1 MRPRRRSLLPLA
13 LALLASTS
21 LVGSQ
26 VSAAPDLIVSKGFRK
41 AMTLA
46 GVREHQAAF
55 QAIADANGGN
65 RVGGSVAYDK
75 SVEYVIDRMEAAGY
89 DVSTHAFQF
98 LFNADATPPTLRQE
112 SPTPTTYIDGTDFS
126 SMTGSGSI
134 ASTTASV
141 WAIDLVLP
149 AAPAAGAT
157 TSGCEAADFTSMP
170 AGSIAL
176 MQRGTCPFG
185 LKADNARAAGA
196 IASVIFNDGGGGT
209 PDRTGNINGTLGAGA
224 HGPAVGTT
232 LALGQDLANGIS
244 SGSTGSVV
252 TIRIDRVEE
261 VRTTHNVIAE
271 TPGGDPN
278 RVVVVGAHLDSVPRG
293 PGINDNGSGSATI
306 LEIAEVFA
314 AQERDPRN
322 KLRFMWYGAEEFN
335 LLGSQAYVTSLSQAE
350 RDKIMAMVNFDM
362 VGSPN
367 YVRFVYDGDNSAFPV
382 GPGAAA
388 GPPGSAY
395 LETLFTEYFNAVGPG
410 ERRDTVQR
418 PLGLRAVHRS
428 RDPGRR
434 SVHRCRRHQ
443 DGGPGSHLRRHRR
456 GAVRPVLPP
465 GVRHVR
471 QQLEPGARRDVRC
484 RGARHPDVVA
494 GQGRRPSD
502 RRRQRAPDV
511 RQPRLRR
518 AGPRGG
524 DPRRSIDRSTSS
536 RDGERASTGGP
547 LFLVR
552 PPEVRVGARAVST
565 QRPLRERN
573 TPARAHPD
581 LAHALTRATAA
592 G

>member
-1 MRPRRRSLLPLA
+1 MRPRRRTLIPLA
-13 LALLASTS
+13 LALLASTA

-26 VSAAPDLIVSKGFRK
+26 VSAAADLQVSKGFRK
-41 AMTLA
+41 AVTLA

-65 RVGGSVAYDK
+65 RVGGSIAYDK
-75 SVEYVIDRMEAAGY
+75 SVEYVIERMEAAGY
-89 DVSTHAFQF
+89 DVSTHAFEF

-112 SPTPTTYIDGTDFS
+112 SPTPTTYVDGVDFS

-157 TSGCEAADFTSMP
+157 TSGCEAADFVGMP

-185 LKADNARAAGA
+185 AKADNARAAGA
-196 IASVIFNDGGGGT
+196 IASIIFNDGGGGT
-209 PDRTGNINGTLGAGA
+209 ADRTGNINGTLGAGS

-278 RVVVVGAHLDSVPRG
+278 RVVVAGAHLDSVPRG
-293 PGINDNGSGSATI
+293 PGINDNGSGSAAI

-314 AQERDPRN
+314 AQDREPRN
-322 KLRFMWYGAEEFN
+322 KLRFMWFGAEEFG
-335 LLGSQAYVTSLSQAE
+335 LLGSNAYVASLSPAE
-350 RDKIMAMVNFDM
+350 RAKIMAMVNFDM

-395 LETLFTEYFNAVGPG
+395 LETLFTEYFNAVGLASDETPFSG
-410 ERRDTVQR
+410 RSDYGPFIAVGI
-418 PLGLRAVHRS
+418 PAGGLFTGAE
-428 RDPGRR
+428 GIKTAA
-434 SVHRCRRHQ
+434 Q
-443 DGGPGSHLRRHRR
+443 AATYGGT
-456 GAVRPVLPP
+456 
-465 GVRHVR
+465 
-471 QQLEPGARRDVRC
+471 
-484 RGARHPDVVA
+484 A
-494 GQGRRPSD
+494 GQPYDPCYHLACDTYANNSNAGLDEMSD
-502 RRRQRAPDV
+502 AAAHVILTLSRVKVDV
-511 RQPRLRR
+511 RQT
-518 AGPRGG
+518 
-524 DPRRSIDRSTSS
+524 D
-536 RDGERASTGGP
+536 
-547 LFLVR
+547 
-552 PPEVRVGARAVST
+552 AVSA
-565 QRPLRERN
+565 LRTSGSLVYDAPGHVHE
-573 TPARAHPD
+573 TPDDR
-581 LAHALTRATAA
+581 
-592 G
+592 